1 MIGHVMMYLLLVSL
15 VVSAAAWI
23 ADEGLRRAGVQT
35 RWLWM
40 LALAAGPLLLLA
52 GALLPAASVSAV
64 ARVSAKRSPSNRAP
78 SCSTRRKATYPPIDR
93 PTTTTRS
100 TPSASITASVF
111 WA

>member
-52 GALLPAASVSAV
+52 GAVLPATSVSAV
-64 ARVSAKRSPSNRAP
+64 AGGEWGAVRGGKAEGRREEGPRPSPRDEA
-78 SCSTRRKATYPPIDR
+78 RQA
-93 PTTTTRS
+93 
-100 TPSASITASVF
+100 AG
-111 WA
+111 